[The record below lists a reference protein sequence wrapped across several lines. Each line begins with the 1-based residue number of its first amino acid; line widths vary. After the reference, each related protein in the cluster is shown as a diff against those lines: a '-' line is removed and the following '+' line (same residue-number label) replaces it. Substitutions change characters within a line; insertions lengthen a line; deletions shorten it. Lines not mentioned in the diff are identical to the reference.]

1 MRVHPL
7 DAVVDRP
14 PSEAAVSTSAAW
26 LALMIAL
33 MVGGDI
39 ENPESFAVAAVGGA
53 VLVFAG
59 FAAASRCRVLPRFV
73 SGQRVRLAVL
83 SLAAGLVLGAANLMA
98 NWLIAESDPTIRV
111 LLAERMTTL
120 KPVVGI
126 VAAPI
131 VEEVGVRLFLMSAV
145 AWIVWRVT
153 KRAGLAFALAL
164 VGSSLFFAALH
175 LDRPLPADSALAN
188 YYRAALLVKYTLA
201 GLPLGWMFWRWGL
214 PYAIVCHIAA
224 NAAHLALQQRFF

>member
-14 PSEAAVSTSAAW
+14 PNEAAVATSAAW
-26 LALMIAL
+26 LALMTGL

-39 ENPESFAVAAVGGA
+39 ENPASFAVAAVGGA

-73 SGQRVRLAVL
+73 GGQRVRLAVL
-83 SLAAGLVLGAANLMA
+83 ALAVGLVLGAANLLA
-98 NWLIAESDPTIRV
+98 NRLIAESDPTIRV

-175 LDRPLPADSALAN
+175 LDRPLPADPALAN

-214 PYAIVCHIAA
+214 PYAIVCHIGSVP
-224 NAAHLALQQRFF
+224 

>member
-1 MRVHPL
+1 V
-7 DAVVDRP
+7 
-14 PSEAAVSTSAAW
+14 AVSTSAAW
-26 LALMIAL
+26 LALMTGL

-39 ENPESFAVAAVGGA
+39 ENPASFAVAAVGGA

-73 SGQRVRLAVL
+73 GGQRVRLAF
-83 SLAAGLVLGAANLMA
+83 LALAVGLVLGAANLLA
-98 NWLIAESDPTIRV
+98 NWLIAESDPTVRV

-120 KPVVGI
+120 KPVVGM

-131 VEEVGVRLFLMSAV
+131 VEEVSLRLFLMSAV

-153 KRAGLAFALAL
+153 KRVRLAFALAL
-164 VGSSLFFAALH
+164 LGSSLVFAALH
-175 LDRPLPADSALAN
+175 LDRPLPADPALAN

-201 GLPLGWMFWRWGL
+201 GLPLGWIFWRWGL

-224 NAAHLALQQRFF
+224 NAVHLALQQRFF